1 MSNSELGNRL
11 LRLFRLS
18 EPELLADEFGAPAYG
33 LRFMLRTRIG
43 GCAGFGSP
51 GSITS
56 GSDIGG
62 SGRSPGFST
71 GGGTGSGTGMSGGS
85 GGILPGGTP
94 GAGAGGLGTC
104 CPSSSFSKAIVLSA
118 RAASGTIVAFADDEL
133 HKRHLAERVPKK
145 RPAPWNRKAEAAL
158 TGRLQ
163 VLELRLEARHAATGK
178 LERLSQAVACHV
190 LR

>member
-18 EPELLADEFGAPAYG
+18 APELLADEFGAPAYG

-71 GGGTGSGTGMSGGS
+71 GGGTGSG
-85 GGILPGGTP
+85 GILPGGTP
-94 GAGAGGLGTC
+94 GAGGLGTC

-118 RAASGTIVAFADDEL
+118 RAASGTLVAFADDEL